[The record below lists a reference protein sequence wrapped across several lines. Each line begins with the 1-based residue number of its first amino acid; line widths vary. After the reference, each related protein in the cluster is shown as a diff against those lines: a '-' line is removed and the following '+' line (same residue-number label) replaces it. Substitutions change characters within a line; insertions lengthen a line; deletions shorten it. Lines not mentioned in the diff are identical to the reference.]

1 MNGWAL
7 ILIHPGAV
15 SVGMGMDISAQLQ
28 RVSVRGALKLQW
40 TAFLTGVGKESLL
53 WL

>member
-15 SVGMGMDISAQLQ
+15 SVGMDISARLQ
-28 RVSVRGALKLQW
+28 RVSVRGALKLQCVDG
-40 TAFLTGVGKESLL
+40 FF
-53 WL
+53 

>member
-1 MNGWAL
+1 MNGWAF

-15 SVGMGMDISAQLQ
+15 SVGMGMGMGMGISARLQ

-40 TAFLTGVGKESLL
+40 TAFS
-53 WL
+53 

>member
-15 SVGMGMDISAQLQ
+15 SVGMGMGMDISARLQ

-40 TAFLTGVGKESLL
+40 TAFSDRDWE
-53 WL
+53 